1 VNDNTSPE
9 ISSAAPGPLDRAGYA
24 AAGAVE
30 SVRGNRRWWDREA
43 SAYLAEHGDF
53 LGDAARDGDF
63 VWGPEGMREADGGL
77 LGPLAGRDVLEVGC
91 GAAQC
96 TRWLVAQGARVVGV
110 DLSAGMLRAGAA
122 RSAGGGPGLV
132 QADARRLPFA
142 DGSFD
147 VACSAYG
154 AVPFVADPERIMAE
168 VARVL
173 RPGGRWAF
181 SVTHPIRWAFPDDPG
196 PAGLV
201 ATRSYFDRTPYVEQ
215 DAAGHVLYAEHH
227 RTLADRVADLVGAG
241 FVLERLVEPAWAE
254 GAEHVWGGWSAL
266 RGRLLPG
273 TLILVARLP
282 GGASPTPASS
292 P

>member
-1 VNDNTSPE
+1 
-9 ISSAAPGPLDRAGYA
+9 
-24 AAGAVE
+24 VE
-30 SVRGNRRWWDREA
+30 SVQGNRRWWGREA
-43 SAYLAEHGDF
+43 RAYLAEHGAF
-53 LGDAARDGDF
+53 LGDAVPDGDF
-63 VWGPEGMREADGGL
+63 VWGPEGLREADAGL
-77 LGPLAGRDVLEVGC
+77 LGALAGRDVLEVGC

-282 GGASPTPASS
+282 GRASPIPASS